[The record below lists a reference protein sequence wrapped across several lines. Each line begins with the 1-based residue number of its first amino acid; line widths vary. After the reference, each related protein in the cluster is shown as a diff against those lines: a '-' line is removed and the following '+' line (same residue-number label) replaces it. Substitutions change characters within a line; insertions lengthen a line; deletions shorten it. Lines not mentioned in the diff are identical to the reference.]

1 MPGMNTPFPP
11 YVNRPLIV
19 RLEREWQLLCQ
30 RPAVLRRAQGWSVG
44 VAFDDLDQLIAATG
58 FWESPAA
65 RAEAATELAV
75 LTGELDGNLFDGN
88 LIDGNKVVARLLAA
102 ARCDEIA
109 ARVVLQ
115 RLLPGLISRARRWGP
130 RRAGGSSEAFDEVL
144 SAAWTVIREF
154 PFERRPNHLVANL
167 LRDSEYIA
175 FRRATRR
182 LLVHDLTEPRLLDV
196 AVERDT
202 QLEPILELA
211 AIIAEARSLVL
222 SDNDVRLLTLLA
234 NGVSSAEAA
243 EILQVSERTVRYHRA
258 AAVGR
263 LREAVLAAA

>member
-1 MPGMNTPFPP
+1 MNTQFPP

-19 RLEREWQLLCQ
+19 RLDREWQLMCR
-30 RPAVLRRAQGWSVG
+30 RPAVLCRARGWSLG
-44 VAFDDLDQLIAATG
+44 IAFDDLDQLIAATG
-58 FWESPAA
+58 FWESPHA
-65 RAEAATELAV
+65 RTEAVAGLDA
-75 LTGELDGNLFDGN
+75 LTRELDGNT
-88 LIDGNKVVARLLAA
+88 VVSRLLAA
-102 ARCDEIA
+102 ARHDEIA
-109 ARVVLQ
+109 ARVILQ

-130 RRAGGSSEAFDEVL
+130 RRAGGSSEAFDELL

-154 PFERRPNHLVANL
+154 PFERRPDHLVANL

-202 QLEPILELA
+202 RLEPILELA
-211 AIIAEARSLVL
+211 TIIAEARSLVL

-234 NGVSSAEAA
+234 NGATSAEAA